1 MDSGSNALGYQLPP
15 GDYILIKVCDSGSGM
30 DEGTKAQIFDP
41 FFTTKFT
48 GRGLGLAA
56 VQGIVRSL
64 EGGIQVSSAPGKGS
78 TFRVLLPVKK
88 DDQAEE
94 IGLVRKKDSSAARR

>member
-1 MDSGSNALGYQLPP
+1 
-15 GDYILIKVCDSGSGM
+15 M

-88 DDQAEE
+88 DVEPAE
-94 IGLVRKKDSSAARR
+94 IRLIQKKDSTSAARS